1 MNYSVNKGDDLMQR
15 FMLCFLLSAFA
26 GTLRAEEPV
35 KYFPVRNV
43 QTNEI
48 SYYKIGPKVPFFE
61 DGLDQWTDTK
71 GNPVSDGWQVN
82 DGTLSR
88 VQAAGDIISKKEYEY
103 FVLEFEWSIVERG
116 NSGIKYRVRKFGND
130 YLGCEYQLFDD
141 LDNNDKQN
149 TASLYDVYA
158 PNKGKLLKPV
168 GEFNHSKIVVLGERI
183 EHWLNGERVL
193 LVYSGTPDW
202 QAHIT
207 NSKFN
212 ETKGFGES
220 GKGKI
225 LIQDHGSAVHLKNM
239 TIQEFHLVTN

>member
-1 MNYSVNKGDDLMQR
+1 MRR
-15 FMLCFLLSAFA
+15 FMLCFLLFSFA
-26 GTLRAEEPV
+26 SVLMAEEPV

-61 DGLDQWTDTK
+61 DGLEQWTDTK
-71 GNPVSDGWQVN
+71 GNPVPDGWQVN

-88 VQAAGDIISKKEYEY
+88 VKAAGDIISKKEYEY
-103 FVLEFEWSIVERG
+103 FVLEFEWSIAKRG
-116 NSGIKYRVRKFGND
+116 NSGIKYRVRKLDGN
-130 YLGCEYQLFDD
+130 YLGCEFQLLDD
-141 LDNNDKQN
+141 LHTSEKNL

-158 PNKGKLLKPV
+158 PNKNILLKPV

-183 EHWLNGERVL
+183 EHWLNGERVV

-202 QAHIT
+202 DAHIAG
-207 NSKFN
+207 SKFN
-212 ETKGFGES
+212 ETKGFGEN

-225 LIQDHGSAVHLKNM
+225 LIQDHGSAIDIKNM
-239 TIQEFHLVTN
+239 TIQEFQLMTN